1 MRQHFQ
7 KTGVKSYTKHDLDL
21 LRASIGPASDLLGGW
36 LKSKVETKAAE
47 TPAEVLK
54 AGAEAEVIK
63 FASTMKLG
71 KKRSWHRVAK
81 IHLKMDG
88 SPSCFPP
95 H

>member
-1 MRQHFQ
+1 MNVWKKLICSAGDF
-7 KTGVKSYTKHDLDL
+7 
-21 LRASIGPASDLLGGW
+21 PEGW
-36 LKSKVETKAAE
+36 LKSKAETKAAE

-81 IHLKMDG
+81 IHLKMNG
-88 SPSCFPP
+88 SPSFFST

>member
-1 MRQHFQ
+1 MNLWKKLICAAGDFP
-7 KTGVKSYTKHDLDL
+7 D
-21 LRASIGPASDLLGGW
+21 GW

-63 FASTMKLG
+63 VASTMKLG

-81 IHLKMDG
+81 IHLKMNG